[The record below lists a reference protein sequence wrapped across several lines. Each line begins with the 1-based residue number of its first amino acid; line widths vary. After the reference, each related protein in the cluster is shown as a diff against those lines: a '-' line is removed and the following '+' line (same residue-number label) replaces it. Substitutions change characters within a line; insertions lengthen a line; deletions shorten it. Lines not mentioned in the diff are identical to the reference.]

1 MVEAAKHGLERIL
14 TAVDNLRDV
23 LAAKQSGGA
32 NGVLTEADQKNMD
45 EAKALVAKFEASMED
60 DFNTADAIAAIF
72 ELVKLANVTAAD
84 GSAEYVQ
91 YLLDTIVKLCDILGI
106 ITDKKEEMLDADIE
120 ALIEERQ
127 AARKAKNFAR
137 ADEIRDMLA
146 DKGIILEDT
155 RAGVKWKRA

>member
-1 MVEAAKHGLERIL
+1 MDH
-14 TAVDNLRDV
+14 LRDV
-23 LAAKQSGGA
+23 LAEKQAAGAESGA
-32 NGVLTEADQKNMD
+32 APDAMTPEDQKNVE

-72 ELVKLANVTAAD
+72 ELVKLSNVTAD
-84 GSAEYVQ
+84 HGSAAYVE
-91 YLLDTIVKLCDILGI
+91 YLLETITKLCDILGI
-106 ITDKKEEMLDADIE
+106 ITEKKEEMLDEDIE

-127 AARKAKNFAR
+127 AARKAKNFVR

-146 DKGIILEDT
+146 EKGIILEDT